1 MYNIKIHKNR
11 AVYLLELVLSM
22 TIVGIALTS
31 MILVF
36 WRLSIASTPAVHQQ
50 ALYIANGYLN
60 EILTKNFP
68 TVLPCST
75 APSSRANYTN
85 ICDYNNLVDVG
96 AKDNQGN
103 YLTGLGSYK
112 VSVLLDTSYASLGS
126 LIPGT
131 QVVRVDVIVNNYNLF
146 MPKMIISAYKT
157 KY

>member
-1 MYNIKIHKNR
+1 MYNIKIYKNR

-36 WRLSIASTPAVHQQ
+36 WRISIAASPVVNQQ

-68 TVLPCST
+68 TTLPCPS
-75 APSSRANYTN
+75 APTSRANYTN

-103 YLTGLGSYK
+103 LLTGLGSYK
-112 VSVLLDTSYASLGS
+112 VSVLLDTNSANLGN
-126 LIPGT
+126 LIAGT
-131 QVVRVDVIVNNYNLF
+131 QVIRVDVIINNSSLF

>member
-1 MYNIKIHKNR
+1 MYNIKIYKSR
-11 AVYLLELVLSM
+11 AIYLLELVLSM

-36 WRLSIASTPAVHQQ
+36 WRISIASPPAVSQQ

-68 TVLPCST
+68 TTLPCPT

-85 ICDYNNLVDVG
+85 ICDYNNLVDIG

-103 YLTGLGSYK
+103 SLVGLGSYK
-112 VSVLLDTSYASLGS
+112 VSVLLDTNYANLGN
-126 LIPGT
+126 LTTGT
-131 QVVRVDVIVNNYNLF
+131 QVVRIDVVVNNSSLF

>member
-36 WRLSIASTPAVHQQ
+36 WRISIASPPAVNQQ

-68 TVLPCST
+68 TTLPCPA
-75 APSSRANYTN
+75 APTGRANYTN

-103 YLTGLGSYK
+103 LLAGLGLYK
-112 VSVLLDTSYASLGS
+112 VSVLLDTNSANLGN
-126 LIPGT
+126 LTAGT
-131 QVVRVDVIVNNYNLF
+131 QVIRVDVIVNNPSLF